1 MTMKPA
7 LPILVMSAGVA
18 IAMLPTGAAAGPLD
32 EARAATETEDYPAAL
47 ALLQPL
53 ADQGNAEAQSTLGF
67 FYANG
72 YGVALDYERAVF
84 WYRRAADQSYALAQ
98 GSLGF
103 HYEYGLGVE
112 RDLLRSYVWYSRALA
127 RVTGALRDLFA
138 RDQERVIARMTPGQ
152 IAEARLIARE

>member
-1 MTMKPA
+1 MKPT
-7 LPILVMSAGVA
+7 LPILVVSAGVA
-18 IAMLPTGAAAGPLD
+18 IAALPAGAAVGQLE
-32 EARAATETEDYPAAL
+32 EARTAIETEDYAAAL
-47 ALLQPL
+47 VLLRPL
-53 ADQGNAEAQSTLGF
+53 ADQGNAEAESTLGF

-84 WYRRAADQSYALAQ
+84 WYRRAADQGYALAQ
-98 GSLGF
+98 ASLGF

-112 RDLLRSYVWYSRALA
+112 RDLLRSYVWYSLTLA

-138 RDQERVIARMTPGQ
+138 SDQERVIARMTPDQ